1 MREGETKCKDG
12 IYRLNKH
19 IWGENKRGVDGRG
32 RGVENKEERPEI
44 SVYAINIW
52 IITIMEIMNI
62 IHFRHFTSSSFIL
75 PNFILLFFIL
85 SLSLKGL

>member
-1 MREGETKCKDG
+1 MGRKQEGGLTG
-12 IYRLNKH
+12 
-19 IWGENKRGVDGRG
+19 GG
-32 RGVENKEERPEI
+32 GVENKEERPEI

-85 SLSLKGL
+85 SLLLKGL